1 MKNFIIVFAM
11 FLLTANISINAK
23 TIRLTESNTLPLIGF
38 IDTDLQNSVQ
48 RRILELN
55 SMKTDEPIFMYI
67 LSNGGVTANTIEI
80 LRATIQSRRV
90 IHTITHTA
98 LSNAFNIVQLLKTRY
113 ITNKSIMMTH
123 PVRYTTLML
132 VPGNVLL
139 AKQAFEL
146 SFTIYKEVADRMKLT
161 FEQYIDFLVLETRVS
176 GNNLIKMNMADEL
189 VTVECDKDVI
199 LKGGCPEER

>member
-1 MKNFIIVFAM
+1 
-11 FLLTANISINAK
+11 
-23 TIRLTESNTLPLIGF
+23 
-38 IDTDLQNSVQ
+38 
-48 RRILELN
+48 
-55 SMKTDEPIFMYI
+55 
-67 LSNGGVTANTIEI
+67 
-80 LRATIQSRRV
+80 
-90 IHTITHTA
+90 
-98 LSNAFNIVQLLKTRY
+98 
-113 ITNKSIMMTH
+113 MMTH